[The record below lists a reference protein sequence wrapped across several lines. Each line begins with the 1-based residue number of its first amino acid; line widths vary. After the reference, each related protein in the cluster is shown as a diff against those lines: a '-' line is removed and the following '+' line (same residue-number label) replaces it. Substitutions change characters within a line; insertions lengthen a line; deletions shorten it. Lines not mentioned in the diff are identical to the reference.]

1 MTARL
6 PDWERRLSAFI
17 AQPFRFV
24 WGGGA
29 DGQYDCALFA
39 CAAVEAQT
47 GEHPYPEF
55 IGVYSDRIG
64 AARALRELGKGTLE
78 ATFGQKFEEVPPAF
92 ARRGDIV
99 MATGGAMGVCTGA
112 AARFLSEEGGLTS
125 LPRATFTHAWRIG

>member
-6 PDWERRLSAFI
+6 PDWERRLSAFL
-17 AQPFRFV
+17 AQPFAFE
-24 WGGGA
+24 WGTM
-29 DGQYDCALFA
+29 DCALFA

-55 IGVYSDRIG
+55 PGTYSDRIG
-64 AARALRELGKGTLE
+64 AAWALRELGKGTLE